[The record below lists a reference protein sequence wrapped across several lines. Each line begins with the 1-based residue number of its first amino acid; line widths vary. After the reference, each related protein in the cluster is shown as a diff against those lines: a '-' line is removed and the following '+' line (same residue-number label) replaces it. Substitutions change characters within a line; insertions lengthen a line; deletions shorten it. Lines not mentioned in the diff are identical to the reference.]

1 MTRYFPF
8 NLYNNLKTLIKRV
21 KRYRVIYNANAAD
34 ESRFSK
40 RALLVYVVKPF
51 LPETS
56 RRAFPSHQNE
66 RQCKQIAAILGEFGY
81 IVDVVDVRNTRF
93 RPSRDYDIVISNK
106 ADRDPTSAFRADPM
120 KIYLATTPNPR
131 VHNANLKRR
140 HDLLIARRQCK
151 VMIRRRYPEVMPYV
165 TKADAIIG
173 FGNDLIMST
182 WKEVFDGPIYGLNI
196 YGYKETR
203 FPIEPRDF
211 ARARTNFLFF
221 ASKSQIQ
228 KGLDL
233 LLEIFPRHPDLH
245 LYICSLFKNEKDFC
259 DCYHRELYE
268 TPNVHPIGWIRVN
281 SDEFYELVQKCAYVI
296 HPSCSDGQPGSVVQC
311 MYSGLV
317 PLVTREAGIDTE
329 DFGMTFFD
337 DSLEEIERL
346 VVKISQLPE
355 NWHREHSIR
364 TRKAAE
370 ENYSEN
376 AFTNRWRTIL
386 TELPSRSGVRRNDS

>member
-1 MTRYFPF
+1 MIRDLIFK
-8 NLYNNLKTLIKRV
+8 LYNRVKTIMKRV

-34 ESRFSK
+34 ESSYRK

-51 LPETS
+51 LPEAS

-66 RQCKQIAAILGEFGY
+66 RQCKHIAAILGEFGY

-106 ADRDPTSAFRADPM
+106 ANWGPTSAFRAGPM

-140 HDLLIARRQCK
+140 HDLLFARRQLR
-151 VMIRRRYPEVMPYV
+151 VMIRRRYAEVMPYV
-165 TKADAIIG
+165 TKADAIVG
-173 FGNDLIMST
+173 LGNDLIMST
-182 WKEVFDGPIYGLNI
+182 WKEVFEGPIYGFNN

-203 FPIEPRDF
+203 FTIESKDF
-211 ARARTNFLFF
+211 ARARRNFLFF
-221 ASKSQIQ
+221 AGGSQIL

-245 LYICSLFKNEKDFC
+245 LYVCSPFKNETDFC
-259 DCYHRELYE
+259 SCYHKTLYE

-281 SDEFYELVQKCAYVI
+281 SDKFYELVQRCAYVI
-296 HPSCSDGQPGSVVQC
+296 HPSCSDASPGSVVQC

-317 PLVTREAGIDTE
+317 PLVTRETGIDTE
-329 DFGMTFFD
+329 DFGLTFID
-337 DSLEEIERL
+337 DSLEEIER
-346 VVKISQLPE
+346 VVLEVSQLPE
-355 NWHREHSIR
+355 DWHRTHSIR
-364 TRKAAE
+364 TRKTAE
-370 ENYSEN
+370 EKYSED
-376 AFTNRWRTIL
+376 AFMRRWRTVL
-386 TELPSRSGVRRNDS
+386 EELLSRSRLPY